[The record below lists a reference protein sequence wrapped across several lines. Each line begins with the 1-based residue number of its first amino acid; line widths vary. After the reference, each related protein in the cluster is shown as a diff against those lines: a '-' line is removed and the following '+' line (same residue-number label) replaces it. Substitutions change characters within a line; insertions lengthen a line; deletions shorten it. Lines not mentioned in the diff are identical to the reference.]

1 MEAKVVFEIVSKVV
15 GGLLIFLLGM
25 KHMSEGMQAV
35 AGNRLRRMICAV
47 TDNRFLGLATGAG
60 ITALIQSSSVTTVML
75 VGMVNA
81 GVMTLLQAVGV
92 ILGAD
97 IGTTITAWIVAL
109 KILKYG
115 LPLLGIS
122 GFFYLF
128 TRNDRV
134 RYISLMIMGIGMV
147 FFGLDLM
154 KQGLQPLRTMPE
166 FVELFSKFTPTNTFG
181 VVKCVLIGALVT
193 AVVQSSSATVAITI
207 TLART
212 GAIGYD
218 TAVALVLGE
227 NIGTTITAY
236 LASLGASTPAKRV
249 AYAHVLIKVLA
260 VTAMTFIFFPYM
272 RLLQWMTPETMD
284 IAKRIAVAH
293 TLFNVFLV
301 CLFLPFRTP
310 LANLL
315 MRLVPDKAHKE
326 KPRLTFLDV
335 RMLETPVIA
344 LQQSANEIK
353 KMGESVA
360 KMLGWSRDALTAEEP
375 NDEHNRKLL
384 HREEILDEMQK
395 EIVEFLSHLLAS
407 EVPAEGTDEARRQ
420 LRYSDEYE
428 SISDYVAVLLKLNLK
443 LRRQRL
449 SITPEGIEGLL
460 SLHDRTAAY
469 VQMINE
475 AVTQNNTDILT
486 KARTEGNIITR
497 KVKDERMA
505 HLQRIEQRDLS
516 PLKSL
521 IFVDM
526 LQSYRKIKDHALN
539 IAEVLAGEK

>member
-1 MEAKVVFEIVSKVV
+1 VDTKLIFEISSEVV
-15 GGLLIFLLGM
+15 GGLCVFLLGM
-25 KHMSEGMQAV
+25 KYMSEGMQAI
-35 AGNRLRRMICAV
+35 AGNRMRRMISAV

-81 GVMTLLQAVGV
+81 GVMTLLQAIGV

-115 LPLLGIS
+115 LPILGVS

-128 TRNDRV
+128 TKNERV
-134 RYISLMIMGIGMV
+134 RYWSMMVMGIGMV
-147 FFGLDLM
+147 FFGLNLM
-154 KQGLQPLRTMPE
+154 KHGLQPLRSMPE
-166 FVELFSKFTPTNTFG
+166 FIELFSKFTPTNTFG

-236 LASLGASTPAKRV
+236 LASLGASTGAKRV
-249 AYAHVLIKVLA
+249 AYAHVLIKVFA
-260 VTAMTFIFFPYM
+260 VTAMIFIFFPYM
-272 RLLQWMTPETMD
+272 GLLRNLTPETMD

-301 CLFLPFRTP
+301 CMFLPLRTP

-315 MRLVPDKAHKE
+315 MRLTPDKPHKE
-326 KPRLTFLDV
+326 TPRLTFLDV

-344 LQQSANEIK
+344 LQQSANEIT
-353 KMGESVA
+353 KMGVSVT
-360 KMLGWSRDALTAEEP
+360 KMLGWSREAVANDEL
-375 NDEHNRKLL
+375 NDEHNRKLFN
-384 HREEILDEMQK
+384 REEILDQMQK

-407 EVPAEGTDEARRQ
+407 EVPSESADEARHQ
-420 LRYSDEYE
+420 LRLSDEYE
-428 SISDYVAVLLKLNLK
+428 SISDYIAALLKLDLK
-443 LRRQRL
+443 LRRQHL
-449 SITPEGIEGLL
+449 SITPEGKAGLL
-460 SLHDRTAAY
+460 SLHDDVADY
-469 VQMINE
+469 VEMINE
-475 AVTQNNTDILT
+475 AVTQNNTGILT
-486 KARTEGNIITR
+486 KARTQGNLITR
-497 KVKDERMA
+497 KVKDERLA
-505 HLQRIEQRDLS
+505 HLRRMEGGGLS
-516 PLKSL
+516 PLKSM

-526 LQSYRKIKDHALN
+526 LQSYRKVKDHALN
-539 IAEVLAGEK
+539 IAEAVAGEK

>member
-1 MEAKVVFEIVSKVV
+1 VGAALIFNISSQVV
-15 GGLLIFLLGM
+15 GGLCIFLLGM

-47 TDNRFLGLATGAG
+47 TDNRLLGLATGAG

-81 GVMTLLQAVGV
+81 GVMTLLQAIGV

-115 LPLLGIS
+115 LPILGVA

-128 TRNDRV
+128 TRNERV
-134 RYISLMIMGIGMV
+134 RYISLMVMGIGMV

-154 KQGLQPLRTMPE
+154 KHGLQPLREMPE
-166 FVELFSKFTPTNTFG
+166 FIEMFSKFAPTNILG
-181 VVKCVLIGALVT
+181 VVKCALIGALVT

-218 TAVALVLGE
+218 TAVALVLGQ

-236 LASLGASTPAKRV
+236 LASLGASTSAKRV
-249 AYAHVLIKVLA
+249 AYAHVLIKTLA
-260 VTAMTFIFFPYM
+260 VTAMIFVFFPYM
-272 RLLQWMTPETMD
+272 GLLRRMTPATMD

-310 LANLL
+310 LASLL
-315 MRLVPDKAHKE
+315 VRLFPDKPHKE

-344 LQQSANEIK
+344 LEQSANEIAR
-353 KMGESVA
+353 MGTSVS
-360 KMLGWSRDALTAEEP
+360 KMLGWCREAVTDADP
-375 NDEHNRKLL
+375 NNEHNRKLL

-428 SISDYVAVLLKLNLK
+428 SISDYIAALLKLNLK
-443 LRRQRL
+443 LRRQDL
-449 SITPEGIEGLL
+449 SISPEGVEGLL
-460 SLHDRTAAY
+460 SLHDSVAAY
-469 VQMINE
+469 VQLISE
-475 AVTQNNTDILT
+475 AVEQTNTDILT
-486 KARTEGNIITR
+486 KARTQGNMITR
-497 KVKDERMA
+497 RVKDERIA
-505 HLQRIEQRDLS
+505 HLKRIEERGLS